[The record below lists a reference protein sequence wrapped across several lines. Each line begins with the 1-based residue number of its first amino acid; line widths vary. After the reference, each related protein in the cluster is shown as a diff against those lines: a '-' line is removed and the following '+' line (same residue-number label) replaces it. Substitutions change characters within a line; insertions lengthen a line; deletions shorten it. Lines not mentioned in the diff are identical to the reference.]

1 MQKIGTM
8 IIHFLINFHTTWG
21 QRLYISG
28 SLPELGEGDSLKAV
42 PMSWSGDGMWTKD
55 IKLTSLQE
63 RILSYRYL
71 VRSDDGSAFY
81 EVGPERTLGLNK
93 ASKELFLKDEWQGN
107 SESAPFLTSP
117 FSEIFYSH
125 GHNEATQTHLH
136 SKELIIRVTAPAVE
150 PDCTV
155 KICGDTPILGSWDP
169 GKAPAMTPVH
179 GSRWVVHLPANKLAD
194 AFEFKFI
201 KYNSRNG
208 ETVWEETDNRRLS
221 VPVLKEHQTWSV
233 EHSMAAFRTGHP
245 RFYGTAV
252 PVFALRSATSCGIGD
267 FTDLK
272 ALGDWAKAT
281 GQSIVQILPVND
293 TTSTGTWTDSYPYG
307 GISVMALHPIYIN
320 ITAIGPMKNPG
331 ARAAYSRER
340 KALDALT
347 AIDYEKVLALKTK
360 YLRLQYQ
367 AYAVETFAEPKFLSF
382 YHRNRDWLLP
392 YCTFCALRD
401 KYGTADFSKWGNE
414 SICTPELITRLN
426 TKGSDIYPEISYN
439 LFVQYH
445 LHRQLLDSVHY
456 LHSLGIALKGD
467 IPIGITR
474 NSADAWASPELFN
487 MSSQAGAPP
496 DDFSA
501 DGQNWGFPTYN
512 WDKMAET
519 QYSWWKK
526 RFVKMSEYFDAYRI
540 DHVLGFFRIWE
551 IPSSQVKGLMG
562 HFSPALPM
570 SYEEL
575 RDWGFNFD
583 YARHATPYIRYWQLR
598 DMFGDNTDTVM
609 EKYLDSNQYEVFT
622 LKPEFNT
629 QRKIEEHFGPEPNSI
644 KDGLMALVS
653 ELLFMEDEQQPGKFH
668 PRISAQFTYSYRDLP
683 EDHKEIFNRI
693 YDHYFYKR
701 HNGFWRE
708 SALRKLP
715 MLISTTNMLTC
726 AEDLGMI
733 PDCVPEVIRSLKILS
748 LEIFRMSKDP
758 EKAFG
763 DPARYPYLSVCTTGT
778 HDTSTLRA
786 WWEEDRS
793 MSARFWHE
801 MLHEDGEPPYYCE
814 PWLCEKIIRLHTSSP
829 SMLTILPL
837 QDWLSIDGDIR
848 AQDPASE
855 RINVPANPKHYW
867 RYRMHLPLEELT
879 ANKTLNSKIR
889 DLTTA

>member
-1 MQKIGTM
+1 MQKIDTM

-194 AFEFKFI
+194 AFEYKFI

-401 KYGTADFSKWGNE
+401 KYGTADFSRWGDE
-414 SICTPELITRLN
+414 SRCTPELITRLN

-512 WDKMAET
+512 WDKMDT
-519 QYSWWKK
+519 
-526 RFVKMSEYFDAYRI
+526 
-540 DHVLGFFRIWE
+540 L
-551 IPSSQVKGLMG
+551 
-562 HFSPALPM
+562 
-570 SYEEL
+570 
-575 RDWGFNFD
+575 
-583 YARHATPYIRYWQLR
+583 TP
-598 DMFGDNTDTVM
+598 
-609 EKYLDSNQYEVFT
+609 
-622 LKPEFNT
+622 
-629 QRKIEEHFGPEPNSI
+629 
-644 KDGLMALVS
+644 
-653 ELLFMEDEQQPGKFH
+653 
-668 PRISAQFTYSYRDLP
+668 
-683 EDHKEIFNRI
+683 
-693 YDHYFYKR
+693 
-701 HNGFWRE
+701 
-708 SALRKLP
+708 
-715 MLISTTNMLTC
+715 
-726 AEDLGMI
+726 
-733 PDCVPEVIRSLKILS
+733 
-748 LEIFRMSKDP
+748 
-758 EKAFG
+758 
-763 DPARYPYLSVCTTGT
+763 
-778 HDTSTLRA
+778 
-786 WWEEDRS
+786 
-793 MSARFWHE
+793 
-801 MLHEDGEPPYYCE
+801 
-814 PWLCEKIIRLHTSSP
+814 
-829 SMLTILPL
+829 
-837 QDWLSIDGDIR
+837 
-848 AQDPASE
+848 
-855 RINVPANPKHYW
+855 
-867 RYRMHLPLEELT
+867 T
-879 ANKTLNSKIR
+879 A
-889 DLTTA
+889 